1 MNQIPNEDLQLGLTD
16 LPNEILLR
24 IFAYLSSYQVLNVIA
39 LVNKLFN
46 DLSKDPSVLQE
57 INLLPNL
64 EEEDQESIINAISRS
79 RCLKTLKLKGRK
91 DADILITTAAI
102 MF

>member
-64 EEEDQESIINAISRS
+64 EEEDQESIINAI
-79 RCLKTLKLKGRK
+79 
-91 DADILITTAAI
+91 
-102 MF
+102 